1 MVAPLTLHSQSFVGS
16 GVDRNGVCMVKR
28 IAEQPKV
35 RFVKQILTSISFAL
49 ALSTSALAAD
59 PNLADWSAVLED
71 AKGETVYWNAWG
83 GSENINAYI
92 AWAGGEIEKRYGV
105 KLVHVKLDD
114 TANAVAKVVAEKAA
128 GKSEG
133 GTVDLIWINGE
144 NFASMKKQE
153 LLLSPGWAEKLP
165 NWKFVDAQG
174 KPTIRT
180 DFTIPVEGL
189 ESPWGMA
196 KLVFFHDSARTKAQ
210 DLPKSSK
217 ELVEWAAKNPGRFS
231 YPQPP
236 DFIGTSFLKQV
247 LSETIADKS
256 KLLAQVKEEEFA
268 EVTKP
273 MFELLDKLHPNLWR
287 QGKTYPKNYPDMKQL
302 MNDGELDIT
311 FAFNPAE
318 ATAGIA
324 AGELPNTVR
333 SFTFPGGTLG
343 NTHFVGIPYNA
354 NAKAGALVLA
364 DFLISPEAQA
374 RKQDPKVWGDPTVL
388 NINALPDADKASFA
402 ALDLGIATLK
412 PEELGPA
419 LDEPHPS
426 WMERIETEWKR
437 RYGAA
442 N

>member
-1 MVAPLTLHSQSFVGS
+1 MLSAREVA
-16 GVDRNGVCMVKR
+16 VKFLLS
-28 IAEQPKV
+28 AAV
-35 RFVKQILTSISFAL
+35 SLL
-49 ALSTSALAAD
+49 ALTGAAFAAD
-59 PNLADWSAVLED
+59 PDPSKWNDVLAD

-83 GSENINAYI
+83 GAENINAYI
-92 AWAGGEIEKRYGV
+92 EWAGSEIEKRYGV
-105 KLVHVKLDD
+105 KLVHVKIDD
-114 TANAVAKVVAEKAA
+114 TGKAVGTVVAEKAA
-128 GKSEG
+128 GKDDG

-144 NFASMKKQE
+144 NFASMKSQN
-153 LLLSPGWAEKLP
+153 LLMSPGWAEKLP
-165 NWKFVDAQG
+165 NWQYVDIDN

-196 KLVFFHDSARTKAQ
+196 KLVFFHDSAKTDTATM
-210 DLPKSSK
+210 PKSADD
-217 ELVEWAAKNPGRFS
+217 LLAWAKAHPGRFT
-231 YPQPP
+231 YPHPP
-236 DFIGTSFLKQV
+236 DFVGSSFLKQV
-247 LSETIADKS
+247 LSEKIADRS
-256 KLLAQVKEEEFA
+256 LLLKPIEEASFA

-273 MFELLDKLHPNLWR
+273 LFAWLDELNPVLWR
-287 QGKTYPKNYPDMKQL
+287 GGKTFPQNYPAMKQL
-302 MNDGELDIT
+302 LADSEVDII
-311 FAFNPAE
+311 FAFNPSE
-318 ATAGIA
+318 ASSAIA
-324 AGELPNTVR
+324 AGELPDTVR
-333 SFTFPGGTLG
+333 SFVFPKGTLA
-343 NTHFVGIPYNA
+343 NTHFVAIPYNA

-388 NINALPDADKASFA
+388 ALDKLPADGQAAFA

-412 PEELGPA
+412 PDQLGPA